1 MSKQFGQILQQAK
14 KMQDKLMKIQEE
26 VANKTVEAQSG
37 GGMVSCVVNG
47 KQEVLT
53 LKISDEIWE
62 EKDRE
67 LLEDLVMAAINEGLN
82 KSREMLQEEMAKVT
96 GGMQMPFGM
105 WVCFI
110 LRR

>member
-14 KMQDKLMKIQEE
+14 KMQERLMKMQEE

-47 KQEVLT
+47 KQEVLS

-96 GGMQMPFGM
+96 GGMQMPFG
-105 WVCFI
+105 V
-110 LRR
+110 

>member
-14 KMQDKLMKIQEE
+14 KMQEKLVKIQEE
-26 VANKTVEAQSG
+26 AASKTVEAQSG

-47 KQEVLT
+47 KQEVLS
-53 LKISDEIWE
+53 LKISEEIWE
-62 EKDRE
+62 EKDKE
-67 LLEDLVMAAINEGLN
+67 LLEDLVMAAINEGLD

-105 WVCFI
+105 
-110 LRR
+110 